1 VTWQFDIENVRR
13 VGPIEIGANRQSV
26 HEVLGPH
33 CKPFRRTPDVKEPSD
48 YYEAEGIFV
57 YYRAGGLVEAIEL
70 TSPSQ
75 ANVAGKNLLSMTLE
89 EGQSELKDLDE
100 DVVLESDGAI
110 SERLGIAIYASGG
123 AGSMIDSTIV
133 FERGYYDQ

>member
-1 VTWQFDIENVRR
+1 MTLQFNIENVRR
-13 VGPIEIGANRQSV
+13 VGPIELGTDRQSV
-26 HEVLGPH
+26 HEVLGLH
-33 CKPFRRTPDVKEPSD
+33 CTPFRRTPDVKEPSD

-57 YYRAGGLVEAIEL
+57 YYKAGGLVEAIEL

-75 ANVAGKNLLSMTLE
+75 ANVAGKDLLSMTLE
-89 EGQSELKDLDE
+89 EGQSELKALDE

-123 AGSMIDSTIV
+123 KGSRIDSTIV
-133 FERGYYDQ
+133 FEQGYYD